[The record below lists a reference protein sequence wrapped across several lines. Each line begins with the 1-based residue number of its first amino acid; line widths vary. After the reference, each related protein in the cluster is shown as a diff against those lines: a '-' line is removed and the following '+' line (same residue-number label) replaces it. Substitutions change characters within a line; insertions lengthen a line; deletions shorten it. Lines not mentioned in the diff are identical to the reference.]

1 MALHQGAVSSASP
14 LRLLQCPRSHFFTP
28 FPCSTWAVQRL
39 GSTSS
44 PEGQASSFPA
54 QEASPDFAR
63 AVWGL
68 GSVEGPFQHSSSDSL
83 SPQDR
88 LALHKTW
95 GVRVGHRSACALG
108 EQSQME
114 LHGMT
119 SVTQQRPTA
128 RLFLT
133 KNKK

>member
-1 MALHQGAVSSASP
+1 MPTFLPFQPVSLQYLGCAASG
-14 LRLLQCPRSHFFTP
+14 QHWFPRR
-28 FPCSTWAVQRL
+28 A
-39 GSTSS
+39 
-44 PEGQASSFPA
+44 ASSFPA

-68 GSVEGPFQHSSSDSL
+68 GSVEGPFQHSSSDSM

-95 GVRVGHRSACALG
+95 GVGVGHRSACALG
-108 EQSQME
+108 EQSRME
-114 LHGMT
+114 RHGTT